1 MPSLNSARHNLPL
14 LAVAQAQKE
23 ITHNEALTRIDS
35 LLNPV
40 IVGFATEPP
49 PLTESDAGK
58 CWVVGADATAEWA
71 GNEGC
76 LANWTG
82 FGWRFQ
88 RPVAGMQ
95 IWLKS
100 ENAYRIWTEDVWLPA
115 AVISDPQGGTS
126 IDAEARAAL
135 VALLD
140 HMRRSGFLR
149 E

>member
-40 IVGFATEPP
+40 IEGFATEPP
-49 PLTESDAGK
+49 LLTESDAGK
-58 CWVVGADATAEWA
+58 CWAVGEHATAEWA
-71 GNEGC
+71 GNVGC

-82 FGWRFQ
+82 SGWRFQ

-95 IWLKS
+95 IWVGP
-100 ENAYRIWTEDVWLPA
+100 ENAYRIRTEDNWLPA
-115 AVISDPQGGTS
+115 AVIADPEGGTS
-126 IDAEARAAL
+126 VDAEARAAL

-140 HMRRSGFLR
+140 HMRRSGFIR